1 MAIRKRLIQANYL
14 LIKGVY
20 EFLGMGFTELNESPS
35 AQTTSK
41 RYIHQ
46 ASATQ
51 TVTGYK
57 WASSYVADQIENEK
71 AIEYI
76 REIGEMLKLGNDTE
90 TDYLIVDLDMP
101 GGTKNTFR
109 ARKRRVSV
117 SVDSFDDNDGELGM
131 SGSFLGMTDPVEGTF
146 DTQAKV
152 FTPGFTIKTHEVP
165 YTKTGAVSA
174 ISIANLG
181 VTFDDVGGRFMGV
194 PHYITSFTFKDNT
207 SNKTAT
213 RTGDVWD
220 AKWTVN

>member
-1 MAIRKRLIQANYL
+1 MAIRKRKIQANYL
-14 LIKGVY
+14 NIKGVY

-51 TVTGYK
+51 TVTGYE

-76 REIGEMLKLGNDTE
+76 RSIGEMLKLGNDTE

-101 GGTKNTFR
+101 GTTANTFR

-131 SGSFLGMTDPVEGTF
+131 SGSFLGMTDPIEGTF
-146 DTQAKV
+146 NTTTKT
-152 FTPGFTIKTHEVP
+152 FTNGFTIKTHEVT
-165 YTKTGAVSA
+165 YTATGAISA
-174 ISIANLG
+174 ISIPG
-181 VTFDDVGGRFMGV
+181 VTHSQGKFSNI
-194 PHYITSFTFKDNT
+194 PHYATTFTFKDGQDT
-207 SNKTAT
+207 KTAT
-213 RTGDVWD
+213 RTGDVWTGTW
-220 AKWTVN
+220 AIK